1 MFPVFLALGS
11 NIGDKWGFL
20 KAALSAINELPG
32 TRIDAISPVYETLPY
47 GVEDQGDF
55 LNLVIRI
62 ETDFAPEVLLDE
74 LKTIERATGRV
85 ERKRW
90 YEREIDID
98 ILLYGDTILRSEN
111 LNIPHLELEKR
122 DFFLLPLL
130 DLDPAIRLPGSGIFP
145 RDLKITLEKPYIKGL
160 SRIFFE
166 LRNGFVCL
174 NEPRDQLHSS

>member
-1 MFPVFLALGS
+1 MFPVYLALGS
-11 NIGDKWGFL
+11 NTGDKWGFL
-20 KAALSAINELPG
+20 KSALTAINDLPG

-55 LNLVIRI
+55 LNLVIRV
-62 ETDFAPEVLLDE
+62 ETDHAPEELLDL
-74 LKTIERATGRV
+74 LKEIEKATGRV

-98 ILLYGDTILRSEN
+98 ILLFGDTVLRSEK

-122 DFFLLPLL
+122 DFFLIPLL
-130 DLDPAIRLPGSGIFP
+130 DLDPAVRLPGSGIFP
-145 RDLKITLEKPYIKGL
+145 GDLKITLEKPYIKGL
-160 SRIFFE
+160 SRNFFE